1 MISRIKIGNFRASF
15 VLRHRWEKDSK
26 SAIRNSTAN
35 DIRKNWQL
43 GIWAKR
49 NKVVGQVKKGKDRD
63 TTIEETFN
71 EVNLVNNY
79 MIGLNL
85 IVCKVWVDFTF
96 KPTFGTKIKCHTTES
111 E

>member
-1 MISRIKIGNFRASF
+1 MIKRIKIKDFRISF
-15 VLRHRWEKDSK
+15 VLRHRWEKGNGIS
-26 SAIRNSTAN
+26 NYTSTQMKKEWN
-35 DIRKNWQL
+35 L
-43 GIWAKR
+43 GIWVKR

-96 KPTFGTKIKCHTTES
+96 KPTFKTKIKCHTTES

>member
-1 MISRIKIGNFRASF
+1 MIKRTKIGSFRASW

-35 DIRKNWQL
+35 DIIKNWQL

-49 NKVVGQVKKGKDRD
+49 YQVVGPRRDGTDNADTVKK
-63 TTIEETFN
+63 TFDKSN
-71 EVNLVNNY
+71 HVNNY

-85 IVCKVWVDFTF
+85 IVCKVWVNFTF
-96 KPTFGTKIKCHTTES
+96 QPTFRKK
-111 E
+111 

>member
-1 MISRIKIGNFRASF
+1 MIKRIKIKDFRASF
-15 VLRHRWEKDSK
+15 VLRHRWEKDSD
-26 SAIRNSTAN
+26 SVIRNSTAN

-49 NKVVGQVKKGKDRD
+49 YKAVGPRRDGTDNADTIKK
-63 TTIEETFN
+63 TFDKSN
-71 EVNLVNNY
+71 HVNNY

-96 KPTFGTKIKCHTTES
+96 KPTFRIK
-111 E
+111 